1 MKHPRRTC
9 SKPVRPLAL
18 VVVLGLG
25 ACAGTAS
32 RPLDPRP
39 GAAGIGDPYYAE
51 LGNGGYDVQH
61 YDLRLEVDMDSG
73 VIEALA
79 TVTAVALHDLSS
91 FNLDLYG
98 LDVDAVTVDG
108 CQVEFDREEQELI
121 VAPARPIREGAEF
134 VVAVAYGGV
143 PEVVIR
149 LVGDLPLSLV
159 QCDEVVTIR
168 ETIGQARMRE
178 QHGGTPVF
186 DQRGQPVR
194 RVARIERQVEPA
206 RLERRNDRDDHVDR
220 AFQADSD
227 AGLRHDA
234 ELAKVSGQAVGAV
247 VQLAVAQ
254 LFVATDQRDGV
265 RALPGSGLEQLV
277 YAL

>member
-79 TVTAVALHDLSS
+79 TVTAVALHDLSR

-108 CQVEFDREEQELI
+108 RDVEFDREEQELI
-121 VAPARPIREGAEF
+121 ITPSGPIREGAEF

-143 PEVVIR
+143 PEVVPDPAIPFVPGVGWWRTPSGVYVLTKSPRPR
-149 LVGDLPLSLV
+149 LTPSDLL
-159 QCDEVVTIR
+159 
-168 ETIGQARMRE
+168 
-178 QHGGTPVF
+178 PVK
-186 DQRGQPVR
+186 PSS
-194 RVARIERQVEPA
+194 VE
-206 RLERRNDRDDHVDR
+206 
-220 AFQADSD
+220 
-227 AGLRHDA
+227 
-234 ELAKVSGQAVGAV
+234 K
-247 VQLAVAQ
+247 
-254 LFVATDQRDGV
+254 
-265 RALPGSGLEQLV
+265 
-277 YAL
+277 